1 MVWKPKKQPDNILVD
16 YDFDGTE
23 VTNFRCCLADWGTS
37 YQHFGGTPMYA
48 GPRTYEADNIDFFS
62 FARLALELFLRHEG
76 KWTTFL
82 RVLIQFWTFCWLYK
96 EWLFLAFFPQE
107 DAERLT
113 LLRRN
118 LSPFLKTMSKA
129 LSYELENGD
138 DEIQQLQIEALYNE
152 ILRNLPAESSTSN
165 YFAGLS
171 QASDTLQ
178 LEFVKLLDL
187 E

>member
-1 MVWKPKKQPDNILVD
+1 
-16 YDFDGTE
+16 
-23 VTNFRCCLADWGTS
+23 
-37 YQHFGGTPMYA
+37 
-48 GPRTYEADNIDFFS
+48 
-62 FARLALELFLRHEG
+62 
-76 KWTTFL
+76 
-82 RVLIQFWTFCWLYK
+82 
-96 EWLFLAFFPQE
+96 
-107 DAERLT
+107 
-113 LLRRN
+113 
-118 LSPFLKTMSKA
+118 MSKA